1 MDAALSTISTYH
13 RWVTK
18 SEMATVTCV
27 ISGRLVSS
35 RGLSAAIS
43 SKIPMN
49 TGTITA
55 TMTTITTSA
64 RPKTTAG

>member
-1 MDAALSTISTYH
+1 MPTIRRYQ

-18 SEMATVTCV
+18 SETATVICV
-27 ISGRLVSS
+27 ITGRLVSS
-35 RGLSAAIS
+35 VGLSAAIS
-43 SKIPMN
+43 LKMFTN

-55 TMTTITTSA
+55 TTTTITTSA